1 MRKYRVIL
9 PLFILLL
16 LQTACFEIREK
27 ITINKDGAGTY
38 SMIMDF
44 STSKKM
50 FQMMLDLANTKEG
63 NAVGLEENPL
73 NGLDSAFTI
82 LSSELNLIDGISN
95 AIGIKNEEE
104 FLFGIELSYDD
115 IDALNIALSKLDNK
129 DINVQENPYYI
140 YDKKGQ
146 LERTAVF
153 NLQNLTNEMVPVN
166 NGVGNN
172 KMDAELQ
179 ELYDNVTY
187 TTIIQTVD
195 AKIRKYSNE
204 EAELSEDKSIL
215 ILSKTLKELKE
226 LKMNLSNF
234 IRFR

>member
-63 NAVGLEENPL
+63 NAVGLEANPL
-73 NGLDSAFTI
+73 NGLDSAFTT
-82 LSSELNLIDGISN
+82 LSGELNLINGISN
-95 AIGIKNEEE
+95 AVGIKNEEE
-104 FLFGIELSYDD
+104 FLFGIELTYDN
-115 IDALNIALSKLDNK
+115 IEALNVALSKLDNS
-129 DINVQENPYYI
+129 NQNPEESPYYI
-140 YDKKGQ
+140 YDKKGR
-146 LERTAVF
+146 LEKTSIF
-153 NLQNLTNEMVPVN
+153 NLQNLTDEMVPVN
-166 NGVGNN
+166 SGSSSS
-172 KMDAELQ
+172 KMDAELK

-187 TTIIQTVD
+187 TTIIQTID
-195 AKIRKYSNE
+195 AKIRNYTYE
-204 EAELSEDKSIL
+204 EAELSEDKSTL